1 MTCGDNGKMLVM
13 NSRITYRILN
23 SLARLR
29 YIKHLKFSNVQS
41 QIKSCCLEFV
51 KVVRTDYTI
60 ELRKTFLIVNNL
72 LTLICAPF
80 CLAILQIAFLNESM
94 DYLFLI

>member
-13 NSRITYRILN
+13 NSRI
-23 SLARLR
+23 SLARIR
-29 YIKHLKFSNVQS
+29 YIKQLKFSNVQS